1 MSGSR
6 SRRVGILGSLR
17 RWWRRRQSQRNSL
30 RARKKPFWSGWSK
43 SRRKWRKQLRFATQ
57 SFFRFSGQKPS
68 PFPGGASRAEAKK
81 LKWTHFLN
89 PLNWLTWPLGFLA
102 SFFLSRPY
110 LSLGPALLAIGII
123 VGIIG
128 LYAQQRYQGGRAS
141 RVQLYQR
148 MLGTS
153 LQNKDYERALVCSK
167 TLIDLQPNDL
177 RFQFERAK
185 IEKELGR
192 KQLANDLM
200 FRLATQRQYG
210 MAALWLA
217 DEQFDLKKLPEW
229 KAEDHQ
235 LYRGLLTAAIDSS
248 DGPSQSGAKFK
259 LANYLSS
266 IGANAEALK
275 YLADLV
281 PDNPQLALT
290 AAELAKAVNDP
301 IRLQTLLPI
310 ARNYHQTELSRKP
323 DAMEHRLRLARAMV
337 IDGDV
342 DEAFQLLEDG
352 YKIKEDPLLKSAM
365 GEALVL
371 KGDQLARRKQTPDLI
386 VQRMQT
392 IHRAVMIA
400 PNNPLVIDAL
410 IDITLQFRNNQ
421 NREAEVLR
429 EAALQGL
436 DPESVHFLRGTMA
449 LMDNRMAEAK
459 THLELAAK
467 SGVQLPGVLNN
478 LAVAIAG
485 DKDGDLQQALT
496 LSNAAIEKLQHPYL
510 FETRGQILCKMERY
524 QDCILDLEKGLQAP
538 ELASAIYPSLI
549 TAYQKLGN
557 DSLATEY
564 SKRLEE
570 IKSKTPAPSS
580 SGSEKA
586 DVPAVAPTSDTDVPA
601 AEGK

>member
-1 MSGSR
+1 
-6 SRRVGILGSLR
+6 
-17 RWWRRRQSQRNSL
+17 
-30 RARKKPFWSGWSK
+30 
-43 SRRKWRKQLRFATQ
+43 
-57 SFFRFSGQKPS
+57 
-68 PFPGGASRAEAKK
+68 
-81 LKWTHFLN
+81 
-89 PLNWLTWPLGFLA
+89 
-102 SFFLSRPY
+102 
-110 LSLGPALLAIGII
+110 LGPAILAIGVI
-123 VGIIG
+123 VGVIG

-266 IGANAEALK
+266 IGANTEALK

-281 PDNPQLALT
+281 SDNPQLALT

-310 ARNYHQTELSRKP
+310 ARNYHQTELARKP

-342 DEAFQLLEDG
+342 DEAYQLLEDG
-352 YKIKEDPLLKSAM
+352 YKIKADPLLQGAM

-371 KGDQLARRKQTPDLI
+371 KGDQLARRKQTPELI

-410 IDITLQFRNNQ
+410 IDITLQFRNNE

-449 LMDNRMAEAK
+449 LMDNNIAEAK

-485 DKDGDLQQALT
+485 DKDGDLQHALT
-496 LSNAAIEKLQHPYL
+496 LSNAAIEKLPHPYL

-524 QDCILDLEKGLQAP
+524 QECILDLEKGLQAP

-557 DSLATEY
+557 QSLADEY
-564 SKRLEE
+564 AKRLEQ
-570 IKSKTPAPSS
+570 IKSKTPEQPST
-580 SGSEKA
+580 GSEKA
-586 DVPAVAPTSDTDVPA
+586 DIPAIAPVSDANPTD